1 MKIVNMAT
9 SEKKKKKKELDW
21 DQPSKEWVR
30 HVLLFLILLY
40 LCLLS
45 HLKRLKR
52 CCEALVFLFCKL
64 HVCTVQSYSPTI
76 RLSRSSPTLPG
87 LMGTIGGH
95 FRSDW
100 GQSGLWMSHSRTFTE
115 LSLSCSCV
123 VLAASLGS
131 LSCKKVN
138 LQSSMN
144 PLSIFIYHG
153 LTGRKLTWCLTFWD
167 FVPSAPRISGAQW
180 SLWTELSNFTD
191 VELRIWWRWCFNNKC
206 LTLTYRQ

>member
-1 MKIVNMAT
+1 MST
-9 SEKKKKKKELDW
+9 S
-21 DQPSKEWVR
+21 
-30 HVLLFLILLY
+30 HVFILQLN

-45 HLKRLKR
+45 HLERLKG
-52 CCEALVFLFCKL
+52 CCKALVFLFCKL

-76 RLSRSSPTLPG
+76 RLSRSSQALSG
-87 LMGTIGGH
+87 RMGAIGGH

-123 VLAASLGS
+123 VLAASLRS

-144 PLSIFIYHG
+144 PLSIFIYHA
-153 LTGRKLTWCLTFWD
+153 LTGRTLTWCLTFRD
-167 FVPSAPRISGAQW
+167 FVPSAHIISGAQW
-180 SLWTELSNFTD
+180 SVWTELSD
-191 VELRIWWRWCFNNKC
+191 LRH
-206 LTLTYRQ
+206 